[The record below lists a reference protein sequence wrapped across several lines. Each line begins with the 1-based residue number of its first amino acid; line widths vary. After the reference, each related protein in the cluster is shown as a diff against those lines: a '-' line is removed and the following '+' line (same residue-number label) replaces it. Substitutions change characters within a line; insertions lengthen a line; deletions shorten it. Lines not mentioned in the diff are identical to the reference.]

1 MCRAR
6 KFRRS
11 ALSRHRDM
19 HGVGVSLMNLF
30 RNRSGEIPMNLAK
43 RLILTTTALAAA
55 TAGMFL
61 SATVGQA
68 ASPQPARAGIHP
80 PAALKVPDGNRLT
93 GVFSAAGVQTYT
105 CTDGAWKLLEPAATL
120 WARNDRSHRPV
131 ALHSRGPVWVSTV
144 DGSAV
149 NATAIANS
157 PKPGAVPELLLKS
170 TATRGTGVFADV
182 SYIQRLNTH
191 GGVAP
196 AAACTGT
203 DQIGV
208 PYSATYAFYKPAQ

>member
-1 MCRAR
+1 M
-6 KFRRS
+6 K
-11 ALSRHRDM
+11 
-19 HGVGVSLMNLF
+19 
-30 RNRSGEIPMNLAK
+30 LAK
-43 RLILTTTALAAA
+43 RIILTTTALAAVS
-55 TAGMFL
+55 AGTLL

-68 ASPQPARAGIHP
+68 AVSQPARHGVDA

-93 GVFSAAGVQTYT
+93 GVFSAEGVQTYT

-120 WARNDRSHRPV
+120 WAKNDHSRRAV

-149 NATAIANS
+149 NAAAVANS
-157 PKPGAVPELLLKS
+157 PKTGTIPELLLKS

-182 SYIQRLNTH
+182 SYIQRLNTR

-203 DQIGV
+203 DQVSV
-208 PYSATYAFYKPAQ
+208 PYSATYTFYKPTK